1 MAIFDIVKT
10 TNFAIYKNQKSSKH
24 QILLNNVSF
33 GISAFAIW
41 LEFFSNNLW
50 KIPFQIVKYFAIIE
64 KEGSGNLV
72 VQ

>member
-24 QILLNNVSF
+24 QILLKNVSF
-33 GISAFAIW
+33 GAFAI
-41 LEFFSNNLW
+41 FSNNLW
-50 KIPFQIVKYFAIIE
+50 KIPFQIVKCFAIIE